1 MPLDITFAVCATRQ
15 DVVNAVNILRES
27 PYVVIDCE
35 GKELGMEDGALSLIC
50 VGTAFAQFIF
60 LFDVL
65 ALTRYDL
72 QPLLSFLGSK
82 VMKVVW
88 DGRMD
93 FIELWSTFNVSIGK
107 NVCDLQVAEVLSRSS
122 FRGERDDERLSR
134 LVTYFGPQV
143 WNDPLQFAGIH
154 RVVGL
159 QKCLEENGYRGL
171 VGKDPEV
178 TMMHRQNGS
187 KVWLTRPLPWNLLR
201 YAAADIY
208 LIALLYEDF
217 SAKSW
222 LPLGSKFFGRC
233 NRYVTMHEQFGRIG
247 KGTGCF
253 RSGPFIPFGILNGGE
268 PKNCWKT
275 TCNTC
280 GRNMSLFAFETDGQG
295 SRRRVCRLCWLL
307 AEKFSVSCD
316 SRWVQI
322 SISL

>member
-1 MPLDITFAVCATRQ
+1 
-15 DVVNAVNILRES
+15 
-27 PYVVIDCE
+27 
-35 GKELGMEDGALSLIC
+35 MEDGALSLIC

-171 VGKDPEV
+171 VGKDREYLFLAGCHFFP
-178 TMMHRQNGS
+178 GS
-187 KVWLTRPLPWNLLR
+187 CAYAGTRLLFSRSNDDAPSERFKSVAHQAPSMEPPSLRRSRHLPYR
-201 YAAADIY
+201 
-208 LIALLYEDF
+208 
-217 SAKSW
+217 
-222 LPLGSKFFGRC
+222 
-233 NRYVTMHEQFGRIG
+233 
-247 KGTGCF
+247 
-253 RSGPFIPFGILNGGE
+253 PFI
-268 PKNCWKT
+268 
-275 TCNTC
+275 
-280 GRNMSLFAFETDGQG
+280 
-295 SRRRVCRLCWLL
+295 
-307 AEKFSVSCD
+307 
-316 SRWVQI
+316 
-322 SISL
+322 